1 MCIVNSGQK
10 KISKLKEDEI
20 SKYEKETL
28 FTAHE
33 VLMLHKAYRQHCLS
47 DATVDKERFVD
58 MFSLH
63 NKSAKAMLFLDHV
76 FRTWDFEKY
85 GNLSTFQRYYFLL
98 HESMHIGLNIVT
110 M

>member
-1 MCIVNSGQK
+1 MGIVNSGQK

-47 DATVDKERFVD
+47 DGTLAKDSFVN
-58 MFSLH
+58 MFSIY
-63 NKSAKAMLFLDHV
+63 NKSAKAMLFLDHI
-76 FRTWDFEKY
+76 FRTWDFGKH
-85 GNLSTFQRYYFLL
+85 GNLSKRFSSFRHRLKGNL
-98 HESMHIGLNIVT
+98 HFESH
-110 M
+110 